1 MPVPMKEIAKKMG
14 LTIITDTHLTKD
26 LSVFGQICF
35 ADGEINTYNE
45 EQSCYIKTSVKR
57 GTIFID
63 PNTYFLRCLGCVNN
77 TIAHEAFHWERH
89 RVYATVKNILTK
101 KHIVAQRCP
110 IRDEKKEKKFLDDK
124 QAKQLIEGLKN
135 YRDIRIKTALMT
147 LLFTGIRRGELSGL
161 EWGDIDLEE
170 QTISIRRSCCQVTGM
185 GIVTGDTKTQSSR
198 RTIAIP

>member
-1 MPVPMKEIAKKMG
+1 M
-14 LTIITDTHLTKD
+14 
-26 LSVFGQICF
+26 
-35 ADGEINTYNE
+35 
-45 EQSCYIKTSVKR
+45 
-57 GTIFID
+57 
-63 PNTYFLRCLGCVNN
+63 
-77 TIAHEAFHWERH
+77 
-89 RVYATVKNILTK
+89 YATVKNILTK

-185 GIVTGDTKTQSSR
+185 GIVTGDTKTPKFKKNHSDTVSA
-198 RTIAIP
+198 RTDIQRI